1 METVTG
7 GLCSAQSRPGGLSA
21 NTSLTWKKTP
31 PEPLTEDPK
40 PSFGKVSQVIER
52 SRSRSDSP
60 SRVSLLLEAWEKGL
74 VGTETADSAS
84 SADTLRS
91 RFPERTG
98 SRLSSKDS
106 PSILFAENGRTPLSS
121 KHNSQP
127 LSAEGS
133 RQPFS
138 SGENRCSSFP
148 AGARR
153 SRSPADTRRSLS
165 PADCRPTL
173 FQAEGRTSRPPENTK
188 QSPSA
193 ADTSPPSSADARRS
207 RSPAVIRHCASAADT
222 RSSFSPE
229 ERRRPRSPAS
239 KRHFQADLRQ
249 SFRSAETQRSLS
261 PAATKRSG
269 SLADA
274 QCPSSSTVVW
284 HSHSPRQRQDVLSS
298 GNHHNWTSLADTRHS
313 SSLPDVKGQYSVA
326 DIRRIYSVA
335 DASSSSS
342 PAGARCSPS
351 PASARRSSSP
361 ADARRSSYPVD
372 VRHASSPASA
382 RRSTSPE
389 DARCS
394 SSPAGTR
401 DLFYSAET
409 RSSASSADA
418 RRSSSPTGARNCS
431 PTSGGGRSRSLSPRR
446 ESMAHGPVFAQV
458 YTPASK
464 SKGLKGTEIQEMN
477 SSPIARPQAEN
488 GYSDATDPA
497 GNAELQ
503 GENLVPST
511 DASWGETVPPI
522 ALSNRGAESQKE
534 SHLVNDASAS
544 PSAGSMRDSQLHR
557 DTAFRGQ
564 TENSLS
570 RNANSPSFSASVGGS
585 YATNTPNAKPCLL
598 SPVPQVLSSSTVAK
612 SQPPWFGSKGGNM
625 VIFRTQQQVI
635 VPQAGTTTV
644 YRAGREIV
652 MSTSG
657 AGIANQA
664 QQDRCHMLNATHF
677 IQSVENQE
685 AQNDLTSAESPIER
699 HAFLPD
705 ACSCHVTQSK
715 IASVDDA
722 REQRRMLAPNPSFT
736 SSTDAVTSGE
746 KDAAFSSFH
755 GDTDLQRKP
764 TFQGHS
770 SLMAEKRSEEDK
782 DTTDLGGKALKGS
795 ERQNNLSEMEMV
807 HSSRS
812 QRVLQSCD
820 ASGDIGKCAIS
831 AGSQEAV
838 PEEQIELNG
847 LAKDSLGDVQEPL
860 VPPPEMSSSNDPPS
874 QKKGSRP
881 LEDNQEEVVD
891 MELFVDT
898 LRNMEPPEPRKPLKL
913 PQRPPRP
920 STFAKQMC
928 LPPIHEDHV
937 IPKSKPP
944 LPGAL
949 GQLFNLTEEATES
962 KVEDVGPVEEDTEEI
977 ENPYL
982 TKDEKSEDNRQAKNT
997 YPWENSQFKTEEEIG
1012 SFLEK
1017 LKQDCVDARSKVTI
1031 PKAVANQSNLIRA
1044 NILKGISLLSGLA
1057 DKKPPEDKPYSR
1069 LDNSLLYSR
1078 FIIPQK
1084 SQIKERGEEEKSS
1097 VMPLISVV
1105 QNVNREYQ
1113 VPPNGPWSKAFKLPT
1128 KINVRPG
1135 KIILYSEAGFGGQKR
1150 EIWGDIMDATSW
1162 EFSPT
1167 ISIRVVRGGWVM
1179 YEKPRFHGRK
1189 CVLAEG
1195 DVEITNPWRL
1205 CNKNGDAVEN
1215 VPFHIGSLK
1224 RVVRVSSTGCYWSLY
1239 FSPALGFLPHPAP
1252 LTCSTTAF
1260 NSDKLFTF
1268 LSIHPRW
1275 LVYSKPFFDDDPYV
1289 LEPGGYPS
1297 LQAWGAKDPSICSL
1311 HPIKMGCPVVEKPG
1325 EPKALIY
1332 EKPHFQGHSWEV
1344 SRDIYNLKKP
1354 ENNQDSQMATA
1365 GSMKILGGCWVGY
1378 EKEGFRGHQ
1387 YLLEEGEYGDWT
1399 QWGGYNEELVSLR
1412 LIRTDFLDPAIVLF
1426 EAMDFE
1432 DGPSVELSEAL
1443 PDVELANYG
1452 TTTQSIHVLSGVW
1465 LAYEGKNFTGEQY
1478 ILEKGVY
1485 RNCEDWGANDCQI
1498 SSLQP
1503 IVQVGEHS
1511 LHFVSQIQLFSDPDF
1526 LGNCMAF
1533 KEDQASLPENFI
1545 PRSCRLNGGSWILYD
1560 SDQFSGEQHV
1570 LSEGEYPTLT
1580 SMGCLFTTA
1589 ICSLKKVPIFFSEPS
1604 IFLHGLECFE
1614 GKEIELN
1621 SEVRSLQAEGFNNH
1635 VLSVRV
1641 KGGIWVLCEHS
1652 DFRGRQWLLDCMEIT
1667 NWLTYSGLQHIGSLY
1682 PIKQRRIYF
1691 RIKNAELKS
1700 FLSVPDDVED
1710 MKAGRVL
1717 VSELSDYSSSI
1728 WYYEEGLVKNQVAPN
1743 MSLQVIGPAGKGA
1756 KVVLWSD
1763 TRVPR
1768 QTWRIDSFG
1777 RICSQMFEDRVL
1789 DVKGGRA
1796 YDRDHVVL
1804 WDSAEERPTQIWDV
1818 QVL

>member
-1084 SQIKERGEEEKSS
+1084 SQIKERGEEEKSRHRS
-1097 VMPLISVV
+1097 ALVHEERLEGTRWQLSANVV
-1105 QNVNREYQ
+1105 PCQ
-1113 VPPNGPWSKAFKLPT
+1113 PPEG
-1128 KINVRPG
+1128 
-1135 KIILYSEAGFGGQKR
+1135 LYSCNVWYF
-1150 EIWGDIMDATSW
+1150 IMDQ
-1162 EFSPT
+1162 
-1167 ISIRVVRGGWVM
+1167 
-1179 YEKPRFHGRK
+1179 
-1189 CVLAEG
+1189 
-1195 DVEITNPWRL
+1195 
-1205 CNKNGDAVEN
+1205 
-1215 VPFHIGSLK
+1215 
-1224 RVVRVSSTGCYWSLY
+1224 
-1239 FSPALGFLPHPAP
+1239 LPHPAP